1 MVMLH
6 IQGLKTHSHIR
17 IIVTVNDSIMCR
29 LVQKTWVNK
38 KILHPVAAYTYR
50 IQPLRQ
56 KHLRKLGLKVSERV
70 LSCETGIELVTMCLC
85 VEATLKNK
93 KISLWKDKET
103 AKMEKITNISI

>member
-1 MVMLH
+1 MMLH
-6 IQGLKTHSHIR
+6 RQGLKTHSHIR
-17 IIVTVNDSIMCR
+17 IVVTVNDSIMCR

-56 KHLRKLGLKVSERV
+56 KHLRKLGLKVSDRV
-70 LSCETGIELVTMCLC
+70 LSYETGVELVTMRLC

-93 KISLWKDKET
+93 L
-103 AKMEKITNISI
+103 MERQRDS